1 MSCMMPWPSISPI
14 TSSPPLLAWRYV
26 TFTFTADR
34 LSLRKYH
41 SDGFAA
47 SARAIAAVSADE
59 IAIVDARV
67 SSCPGRPRSEGS
79 AAAEPRGVML
89 LTRAGASIESSLR
102 RRVFFF
108 VKEPSRP
115 AASTPP
121 GSAPSIESVRRRD
134 GDEVA
139 TVCRRFP
146 DGELG

>member
-1 MSCMMPWPSISPI
+1 
-14 TSSPPLLAWRYV
+14 
-26 TFTFTADR
+26 
-34 LSLRKYH
+34 
-41 SDGFAA
+41 
-47 SARAIAAVSADE
+47 
-59 IAIVDARV
+59 
-67 SSCPGRPRSEGS
+67 
-79 AAAEPRGVML
+79 ML

-121 GSAPSIESVRRRD
+121 GNAPSIESVRRRD
-134 GDEVA
+134 GGEVA